1 MILSIVGLDI
11 GYGRKIVQRSLNLQA
26 GSGRLICL
34 VGRNGYGKS
43 TLLRTIAGLQP
54 PLAGEIL
61 IDGQDVTKMSDGK
74 RSLLMSLV
82 LTDRIDVD
90 NMTVSDLVALGRYPY
105 TSWNGSLSP
114 EDKEIVAD
122 AMRRVNIFHQKDK
135 PINCIS
141 DGEKQRA
148 VIAKA
153 LAQDTPLVLLDEPTS
168 HLDLSS
174 RIDIMF
180 LLRDLS
186 HTTKKTFVLSTHELD
201 LAIGMADYIWLMQQ
215 NGVTTGIPEDLLL
228 DGTFR
233 QSLANDNFDFDTD
246 DGHYRIIRPQGT
258 LNAAIV
264 GNIDS
269 DRARWLRCAFRRCGV
284 AENHDSANS
293 VEIDGSRFVFGG
305 RTSERIE
312 DVVDWVC
319 QANSNFIR

>member
-114 EDKEIVAD
+114 EDKDMVAD
-122 AMRRVNIFHQKDK
+122 AMRRVNIFHQKDSQSFGTGYAACTTRRAHIAPR
-135 PINCIS
+135 PIES
-141 DGEKQRA
+141 YRYYVSTQRLVA
-148 VIAKA
+148 YDEEDLRTLYARTRFGYRYGGLYLAYAAKRRNDRYPRRPFTRRYVSAIACKR
-153 LAQDTPLVLLDEPTS
+153 QF
-168 HLDLSS
+168 
-174 RIDIMF
+174 R
-180 LLRDLS
+180 LRHRRRSLPN
-186 HTTKKTFVLSTHELD
+186 HTT
-201 LAIGMADYIWLMQQ
+201 
-215 NGVTTGIPEDLLL
+215 
-228 DGTFR
+228 
-233 QSLANDNFDFDTD
+233 
-246 DGHYRIIRPQGT
+246 
-258 LNAAIV
+258 
-264 GNIDS
+264 
-269 DRARWLRCAFRRCGV
+269 ARHTERR
-284 AENHDSANS
+284 NS
-293 VEIDGSRFVFGG
+293 R
-305 RTSERIE
+305 
-312 DVVDWVC
+312 
-319 QANSNFIR
+319 

>member
-1 MILSIVGLDI
+1 
-11 GYGRKIVQRSLNLQA
+11 
-26 GSGRLICL
+26 
-34 VGRNGYGKS
+34 
-43 TLLRTIAGLQP
+43 
-54 PLAGEIL
+54 
-61 IDGQDVTKMSDGK
+61 
-74 RSLLMSLV
+74 MSLV

-114 EDKEIVAD
+114 EDKEVVAD

-135 PINCIS
+135 PLNCIS

-215 NGVTTGIPEDLLL
+215 NDGYPRRPFTRRHVSAIACKRQFRLRYRRRSLPNHTT
-228 DGTFR
+228 
-233 QSLANDNFDFDTD
+233 
-246 DGHYRIIRPQGT
+246 
-258 LNAAIV
+258 
-264 GNIDS
+264 
-269 DRARWLRCAFRRCGV
+269 ARHTERR
-284 AENHDSANS
+284 NS
-293 VEIDGSRFVFGG
+293 R
-305 RTSERIE
+305 
-312 DVVDWVC
+312 
-319 QANSNFIR
+319 